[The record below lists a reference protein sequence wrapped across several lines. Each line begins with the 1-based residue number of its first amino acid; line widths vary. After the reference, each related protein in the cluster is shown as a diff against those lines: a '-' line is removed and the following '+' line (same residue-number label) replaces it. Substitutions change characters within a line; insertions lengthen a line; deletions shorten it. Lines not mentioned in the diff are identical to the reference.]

1 MITDYKLALD
11 VMSGERDPH
20 ASIDAAIQ
28 ALENDDALKFYLVG
42 DEKKIL
48 DHFPK
53 ELMQRIEI
61 IHTDEVV
68 SMNESPVD
76 ALRKKKNS
84 SMRLS
89 VNLVSEGKADACV
102 SSGNTGALMANAKY
116 VLKTLPT
123 IDRPAFMKAIPTKG
137 DYTYMLDLGA
147 NSTCTAEQL
156 YQFALMGNVVARE
169 IKGISSPKVA
179 LLNIGEEE
187 IKGHE
192 MIKEASLLLEESS
205 INYVGYLEG
214 NDIVENKADV
224 IVTDGFTGNIAIKAM
239 EGTIELMTSVLK
251 QSLIDESN
259 DESASG
265 ASKYALDIFKSSID
279 PRKHNGAFLVGLN
292 GIVIKSHGSS
302 DSYGYYHAILTAVNE
317 VKKEI
322 IPKLI
327 DTFKEDRS

>member
-1 MITDYKLALD
+1 
-11 VMSGERDPH
+11 MSGERDPL
-20 ASIDAAIQ
+20 ASIGAAIE
-28 ALENDDALKFYLVG
+28 ALKNDDALKVFLVG
-42 DEKKIL
+42 DESIIAK
-48 DHFPK
+48 HFPK
-53 ELMQRIEI
+53 ELMHRAEI

-68 SMNESPVD
+68 SMDESPVD

-137 DYTYMLDLGA
+137 GYTYMLDLGA

-156 YQFALMGNVVARE
+156 YQFALMGNLVARE
-169 IKGISSPKVA
+169 IKGILSPKVA

-192 MIKEASLLLEESS
+192 MIKEASILLEESP
-205 INYVGYLEG
+205 INYVGYIEG
-214 NDIVENKADV
+214 NDIVEDKADV

-239 EGTIELMTSVLK
+239 EGTIGLMVSVLK
-251 QSLIDESN
+251 GSLNDALDEDSVSN
-259 DESASG
+259 GSQF
-265 ASKYALDIFKSSID
+265 ALDIFKESID
-279 PRKHNGAFLVGLN
+279 PRRHNGALLVGLN
-292 GIVIKSHGSS
+292 GIVVKSHGSS
-302 DSYGYYHAILTAVNE
+302 DSYGHYHAILTAVDE

-322 IPKLI
+322 IPKMI
-327 DTFKEDRS
+327 ETFEK

>member
-1 MITDYKLALD
+1 
-11 VMSGERDPH
+11 MSGERDPL
-20 ASIDAAIQ
+20 ASIGAAIE
-28 ALENDDALKFYLVG
+28 ALKNDDALKVFLVG
-42 DEKKIL
+42 DESIIAK
-48 DHFPK
+48 HFPK
-53 ELMQRIEI
+53 ELMHSAEI

-68 SMNESPVD
+68 SMHESPVD

-137 DYTYMLDLGA
+137 GYTYMLDLGA

-156 YQFALMGNVVARE
+156 YQFALMGNLVARE
-169 IKGISSPKVA
+169 IKGISSPKIA

-192 MIKEASLLLEESS
+192 MIKEASILLEESP
-205 INYVGYLEG
+205 INYVGYIEG
-214 NDIVENKADV
+214 NDIVEDKADV

-239 EGTIELMTSVLK
+239 EGTIGLMVSVLK
-251 QSLIDESN
+251 GSLNDASDEDSVSN
-259 DESASG
+259 ANGSQF
-265 ASKYALDIFKSSID
+265 ALDIFKESID
-279 PRKHNGAFLVGLN
+279 PRRHNGALLVGLN
-292 GIVIKSHGSS
+292 GIVVKSHGSS
-302 DSYGYYHAILTAVNE
+302 DSYGHYHAILTAVDE

-322 IPKLI
+322 IPKMI
-327 DTFKEDRS
+327 ETFEK

>member
-1 MITDYKLALD
+1 
-11 VMSGERDPH
+11 MSGERDPH
-20 ASIDAAIQ
+20 ASINAAIQ
-28 ALENDDALKFYLVG
+28 ALKNDDALEFYLVG
-42 DEKKIL
+42 NEEKVL
-48 DHFPK
+48 DLFPQD
-53 ELMQRIEI
+53 LMQRVEI

-68 SMNESPVD
+68 SMDESPVD

-147 NSTCTAEQL
+147 NSSCSAEQL

-169 IKGISSPKVA
+169 IKGILTPRVA

-192 MIKEASLLLEESS
+192 MIKEASILLEDSP
-205 INYVGYLEG
+205 INYVGYIEG

-239 EGTIELMTSVLK
+239 EGTIALMTSVLK
-251 QSLIDESN
+251 ESLDDESIN
-259 DESASG
+259 ESDSLG
-265 ASKYALDIFKSSID
+265 SKYALDIFKNSID

-292 GIVIKSHGSS
+292 GIVVKSHGSS

-327 DTFKEDRS
+327 DTFREDIS

>member
-1 MITDYKLALD
+1 MHYKLALD
-11 VMSGERDPH
+11 IMSGERDPLT
-20 ASIDAAIQ
+20 SIDAAIE
-28 ALENDDALKFYLVG
+28 ALKNDDALQLSLVG
-42 DEKKIL
+42 DESIVME
-48 DHFPK
+48 HFPK
-53 ELMQRIEI
+53 ELMPRVDIV
-61 IHTDEVV
+61 HTTEVV
-68 SMNESPVD
+68 SMDDAPID

-84 SMRLS
+84 SMRLA
-89 VNLVSEGKADACV
+89 VNLVSEGMADACV

-116 VLKTLPT
+116 VLKTLPS

-156 YQFALMGNVVARE
+156 YQFALMGDVVARE
-169 IKGISSPKVA
+169 IKGISEPKIA

-192 MIKEASLLLEESS
+192 MIKEASTLLEQSS
-205 INYVGYLEG
+205 INYVGYVEG

-251 QSLIDESN
+251 ESISE
-259 DESASG
+259 ESADDS
-265 ASKYALDIFKSSID
+265 ASDGSKFALDIFKKSID
-279 PRKHNGAFLVGLN
+279 PRKHNGALLVGLN
-292 GIVIKSHGSS
+292 GIVVKSHGSS
-302 DSYGYYHAILTAVNE
+302 DSYGHYHAILTAVNE

-327 DTFKEDRS
+327 ETLEEKTA

>member
-1 MITDYKLALD
+1 
-11 VMSGERDPH
+11 MSGERDPL
-20 ASIDAAIQ
+20 ASIGAAIE
-28 ALENDDALKFYLVG
+28 ALKNDDALKVFLVG
-42 DEKKIL
+42 DESIIAE
-48 DHFPK
+48 HFPE
-53 ELMQRIEI
+53 ELMHRAEI

-68 SMNESPVD
+68 SMDESPVD

-123 IDRPAFMKAIPTKG
+123 IDRPAFMKAIPTKRG
-137 DYTYMLDLGA
+137 YTYMLDLGA

-156 YQFALMGNVVARE
+156 YQFALMGNLVARE

-192 MIKEASLLLEESS
+192 MIKEASILLEESP
-205 INYVGYLEG
+205 INYVGYIEG
-214 NDIVENKADV
+214 NDIVEDKADV

-239 EGTIELMTSVLK
+239 EGTIGLMVSVLK
-251 QSLIDESN
+251 GSLNDALDEDSVSN
-259 DESASG
+259 GSQF
-265 ASKYALDIFKSSID
+265 ALDIFKESID
-279 PRKHNGAFLVGLN
+279 PRRHNGALLVGLN
-292 GIVIKSHGSS
+292 GIVVKSHGSS
-302 DSYGYYHAILTAVNE
+302 DSYGHYHAILTAVDE

-322 IPKLI
+322 IPKMI
-327 DTFKEDRS
+327 ETFEK

>member
-1 MITDYKLALD
+1 
-11 VMSGERDPH
+11 MSGERDPH

-28 ALENDDALKFYLVG
+28 ALKNDDALKFYLVG

-53 ELMQRIEI
+53 ELMQRVEI

-68 SMNESPVD
+68 SMDESPVD

-192 MIKEASLLLEESS
+192 MIKEASLLLEESF

-251 QSLIDESN
+251 ESLINESN
-259 DESASG
+259 DESASMG
-265 ASKYALDIFKSSID
+265 SKYALDIFKNSID

>member
-1 MITDYKLALD
+1 
-11 VMSGERDPH
+11 MSGERDPH
-20 ASIDAAIQ
+20 ASINAAIQ
-28 ALENDDALKFYLVG
+28 ALKNDDALEFYLVG
-42 DEKKIL
+42 NEEKVL
-48 DHFPK
+48 DLFPQD
-53 ELMQRIEI
+53 LMQRVEI

-68 SMNESPVD
+68 SMDESPID

-147 NSTCTAEQL
+147 NSSCSAEQL

-169 IKGISSPKVA
+169 IKGILTPRVA

-192 MIKEASLLLEESS
+192 MIKEASILLEDSP
-205 INYVGYLEG
+205 INYVGYIEG

-239 EGTIELMTSVLK
+239 EGTIALMTSVLK
-251 QSLIDESN
+251 ESLDDESIN
-259 DESASG
+259 ESDSLG
-265 ASKYALDIFKSSID
+265 SKYALDIFKNSID

-292 GIVIKSHGSS
+292 GIVVKSHGSS

-327 DTFKEDRS
+327 DTFREDIS

>member
-1 MITDYKLALD
+1 MSIQYKLALD
-11 VMSGERDPH
+11 VMSGERDPF
-20 ASIDAAIQ
+20 ASIDAAVE
-28 ALENDDALKFYLVG
+28 ALKNDDALGVFLVG
-42 DEKKIL
+42 DENIITG
-48 DHFPK
+48 HFPND
-53 ELMQRIEI
+53 LMHRAEI
-61 IHTDEVV
+61 IHTDQVV
-68 SMNESPVD
+68 SMDESPVD

-84 SMRLS
+84 SMRLAI
-89 VNLVSEGKADACV
+89 NLVSEGKADACV

-147 NSTCTAEQL
+147 NSSCTADQL
-156 YQFALMGNVVARE
+156 YQFALMGNIVARE

-192 MIKEASLLLEESS
+192 MIKEASILLEDSS
-205 INYVGYLEG
+205 INYVGYIEG

-239 EGTIELMTSVLK
+239 EGTIGLMVSVLK
-251 QSLIDESN
+251 DSLN
-259 DESASG
+259 DDSIKEGSQF
-265 ASKYALDIFKSSID
+265 ALNIIKKSID
-279 PRKHNGAFLVGLN
+279 PRRHNGALLVGLN
-292 GIVIKSHGSS
+292 GIVVKSHGSS
-302 DSYGYYHAILTAVNE
+302 DSYGHYHALLTAIDE

-322 IPKLI
+322 IPKMI
-327 DTFKEDRS
+327 ESFEK

>member
-68 SMNESPVD
+68 SMDESPVD

-265 ASKYALDIFKSSID
+265 GSKYALDIFKSSID

-322 IPKLI
+322 IPKLV

>member
-1 MITDYKLALD
+1 MYNHYKLALD
-11 VMSGERDPH
+11 VMSGESDPH
-20 ASIDAAIQ
+20 ASIEAAIQ
-28 ALENDDALKFYLVG
+28 ALKNDDALEFYLVG
-42 DEKKIL
+42 NEEKISDL
-48 DHFPK
+48 FP
-53 ELMQRIEI
+53 EDLMQRVDI

-68 SMNESPVD
+68 SMDESPVD

-147 NSTCTAEQL
+147 NSSCSAEQL

-169 IKGISSPKVA
+169 IKGISSPRVA

-192 MIKEASLLLEESS
+192 MIKEASILLEDSP
-205 INYVGYLEG
+205 INYVGYIEG

-239 EGTIELMTSVLK
+239 EGTIALMTSVLK
-251 QSLIDESN
+251 ESLDDESIN
-259 DESASG
+259 ESYSLG
-265 ASKYALDIFKSSID
+265 SKYALDIFNKSID

-292 GIVIKSHGSS
+292 GIVVKSHGSS

-327 DTFKEDRS
+327 DTFREDIS

>member
-1 MITDYKLALD
+1 MSIHYKLALD
-11 VMSGERDPH
+11 IMSGERDPLT
-20 ASIDAAIQ
+20 SIDAAIE
-28 ALENDDALKFYLVG
+28 ALKNDDALQLSLVG
-42 DEKKIL
+42 DESIVME
-48 DHFPK
+48 HFPK
-53 ELMQRIEI
+53 ELMPRVDIV
-61 IHTDEVV
+61 HTTEVV
-68 SMNESPVD
+68 SMDDAPID

-84 SMRLS
+84 SMRLA
-89 VNLVSEGKADACV
+89 VNLVSEGMADACV

-116 VLKTLPT
+116 VLKTLPS

-156 YQFALMGNVVARE
+156 YQFALMGDVVARE
-169 IKGISSPKVA
+169 IKGISEPKIA

-192 MIKEASLLLEESS
+192 MIKEASTLLEQSS
-205 INYVGYLEG
+205 INYVGYVEG

-251 QSLIDESN
+251 ESISE
-259 DESASG
+259 ESADDS
-265 ASKYALDIFKSSID
+265 ASDGSKFALDIFKKSID
-279 PRKHNGAFLVGLN
+279 PRKHNGALLVGLN
-292 GIVIKSHGSS
+292 GIVVKSHGSS
-302 DSYGYYHAILTAVNE
+302 DPYGHYHAILTAVNE

-327 DTFKEDRS
+327 ETLEEKTA

>member
-1 MITDYKLALD
+1 
-11 VMSGERDPH
+11 MSGERDPLT
-20 ASIDAAIQ
+20 SIDAAIE
-28 ALENDDALKFYLVG
+28 ALKNDDALQLSLVG
-42 DEKKIL
+42 DESIVME
-48 DHFPK
+48 HFPK
-53 ELMQRIEI
+53 ELMPRVDIV
-61 IHTDEVV
+61 HTTEVV
-68 SMNESPVD
+68 SMDDAPID

-84 SMRLS
+84 SMRLA
-89 VNLVSEGKADACV
+89 VNLVSEGMADACV
-102 SSGNTGALMANAKY
+102 SSGNTGALMAIAKY
-116 VLKTLPT
+116 ALKTLPS

-156 YQFALMGNVVARE
+156 YQFALMGDVVARE
-169 IKGISSPKVA
+169 IKGISEPKIA

-192 MIKEASLLLEESS
+192 MIKEASTLLEQSS
-205 INYVGYLEG
+205 INYVGYVEG

-251 QSLIDESN
+251 ESISE
-259 DESASG
+259 ESADDS
-265 ASKYALDIFKSSID
+265 ASDGSKFALDIFKKSID
-279 PRKHNGAFLVGLN
+279 PRKHNGALLVGLN
-292 GIVIKSHGSS
+292 GIVVKSHGSS
-302 DSYGYYHAILTAVNE
+302 DSYGHYHAILTAVNE

-327 DTFKEDRS
+327 ETLEEKTA

>member
-1 MITDYKLALD
+1 
-11 VMSGERDPH
+11 MSGERDPLT
-20 ASIDAAIQ
+20 SIDAAIE
-28 ALENDDALKFYLVG
+28 ALKNDDALQLSLVG
-42 DEKKIL
+42 DESIVME
-48 DHFPK
+48 HFPK
-53 ELMQRIEI
+53 ELMPRVDIV
-61 IHTDEVV
+61 HTTEVV
-68 SMNESPVD
+68 SMDDAPID

-84 SMRLS
+84 SMRLA
-89 VNLVSEGKADACV
+89 VNLVSEGMADACV

-116 VLKTLPT
+116 VLKTLPS

-156 YQFALMGNVVARE
+156 YQFALMGDVVARE
-169 IKGISSPKVA
+169 IKGISEPKIA

-192 MIKEASLLLEESS
+192 MIKEASTLLEQSS
-205 INYVGYLEG
+205 INYVGYVEG

-251 QSLIDESN
+251 ESIS
-259 DESASG
+259 DESADDS
-265 ASKYALDIFKSSID
+265 ASDGSKFALDIFKKSID
-279 PRKHNGAFLVGLN
+279 PRKHNGALLVGLN
-292 GIVIKSHGSS
+292 GIVVKSHGSS
-302 DSYGYYHAILTAVNE
+302 DSYGHYHAILTAVNE
-317 VKKEI
+317 AKKEI

-327 DTFKEDRS
+327 ETLEEKTA

>member
-1 MITDYKLALD
+1 
-11 VMSGERDPH
+11 MSGERDPH
-20 ASIDAAIQ
+20 ASIEAAIQ
-28 ALENDDALKFYLVG
+28 ALKNDDALEFYLVG
-42 DEKKIL
+42 NEEKIL
-48 DHFPK
+48 DLFP
-53 ELMQRIEI
+53 EDLMQRVEI

-68 SMNESPVD
+68 SMDESPVD

-147 NSTCTAEQL
+147 NSSCSAEQL

-169 IKGISSPKVA
+169 IKGILTPRIA

-192 MIKEASLLLEESS
+192 MIKEASILLEDSP
-205 INYVGYLEG
+205 INYVGYIEG

-239 EGTIELMTSVLK
+239 EGTIALMTSVLK
-251 QSLIDESN
+251 ESLDDESIN
-259 DESASG
+259 ESDSLG
-265 ASKYALDIFKSSID
+265 SKYALDIFKNSID

-292 GIVIKSHGSS
+292 GIVVKSHGSS

-327 DTFKEDRS
+327 DTFREDIS

>member
-1 MITDYKLALD
+1 MNIHYKLALD

-20 ASIDAAIQ
+20 ASINAAIQ
-28 ALENDDALKFYLVG
+28 ALKNDDALEFYLVG
-42 DEKKIL
+42 NEEKIL
-48 DHFPK
+48 GLFPK
-53 ELMQRIEI
+53 DLMQRVEI

-68 SMNESPVD
+68 SMDESPVD

-147 NSTCTAEQL
+147 NSSCSAEQL

-169 IKGISSPKVA
+169 IKGISSPRVA

-192 MIKEASLLLEESS
+192 MIKEASILLEDSP
-205 INYVGYLEG
+205 INYVGYIEG

-239 EGTIELMTSVLK
+239 EGTIALMTSVLK
-251 QSLIDESN
+251 ESLDDESIN
-259 DESASG
+259 ESDSLG
-265 ASKYALDIFKSSID
+265 SKYALDIFKNSID

-292 GIVIKSHGSS
+292 GIVVKSHGSS

-327 DTFKEDRS
+327 DTFREDIS

>member
-1 MITDYKLALD
+1 MHRA
-11 VMSGERDPH
+11 
-20 ASIDAAIQ
+20 
-28 ALENDDALKFYLVG
+28 
-42 DEKKIL
+42 
-48 DHFPK
+48 
-53 ELMQRIEI
+53 EI

-68 SMNESPVD
+68 SMDESPVD

-137 DYTYMLDLGA
+137 GYTYMLDLGA

-156 YQFALMGNVVARE
+156 YQFALMGNLVARE
-169 IKGISSPKVA
+169 IKGISSPKIA

-192 MIKEASLLLEESS
+192 MIKEASILLEESP
-205 INYVGYLEG
+205 INYVGYIEG
-214 NDIVENKADV
+214 NDIVEDKADV

-239 EGTIELMTSVLK
+239 EGTIGLMVSVLK
-251 QSLIDESN
+251 GSLNDAPDEDSVSN
-259 DESASG
+259 GSQF
-265 ASKYALDIFKSSID
+265 ALDIFKESID
-279 PRKHNGAFLVGLN
+279 PRRHNGALLVGLN
-292 GIVIKSHGSS
+292 GIVVKSHGSS
-302 DSYGYYHAILTAVNE
+302 DSYGHYHAILTAVDE

-322 IPKLI
+322 IPKMI
-327 DTFKEDRS
+327 ETFEK

>member
-1 MITDYKLALD
+1 
-11 VMSGERDPH
+11 MSGERDPL
-20 ASIDAAIQ
+20 ASIGAAIE
-28 ALENDDALKFYLVG
+28 ALKNDDALKVFLVG
-42 DEKKIL
+42 DESIIAK
-48 DHFPK
+48 HFPK
-53 ELMQRIEI
+53 ELMHRAEI

-68 SMNESPVD
+68 SMDESPVD

-137 DYTYMLDLGA
+137 GYTYMLDLGA

-156 YQFALMGNVVARE
+156 YQFALMGNLVARE

-192 MIKEASLLLEESS
+192 MIKEASIMLEESP
-205 INYVGYLEG
+205 INYVGYIEG
-214 NDIVENKADV
+214 NDIVEDKADV

-239 EGTIELMTSVLK
+239 EGTIGLMVSVLK
-251 QSLIDESN
+251 GSLNDALDEDSVSN
-259 DESASG
+259 GSQF
-265 ASKYALDIFKSSID
+265 ALDIFKESSD
-279 PRKHNGAFLVGLN
+279 PRRHNGALLVGLN
-292 GIVIKSHGSS
+292 GIVGKSHGSS
-302 DSYGYYHAILTAVNE
+302 DSYGHYHAILTAVDE

-322 IPKLI
+322 IPKMI
-327 DTFKEDRS
+327 ETFEK

>member
-1 MITDYKLALD
+1 
-11 VMSGERDPH
+11 MSGERDPL
-20 ASIDAAIQ
+20 ASIGAAIE
-28 ALENDDALKFYLVG
+28 ALKNDDALKVFLVG
-42 DEKKIL
+42 DESIIAK
-48 DHFPK
+48 HFPK
-53 ELMQRIEI
+53 ELMHRAEI

-68 SMNESPVD
+68 SMDESPVD

-137 DYTYMLDLGA
+137 GYTYMLDLGA

-156 YQFALMGNVVARE
+156 YQFALMGNLVARE

-192 MIKEASLLLEESS
+192 MIKEASILLEESP
-205 INYVGYLEG
+205 INYVGYIEG
-214 NDIVENKADV
+214 NDIVEDKADV

-239 EGTIELMTSVLK
+239 EGTIGLMVSVLK
-251 QSLIDESN
+251 GSLNDAPDEDSVSN
-259 DESASG
+259 GSQF
-265 ASKYALDIFKSSID
+265 ALDIFKESID
-279 PRKHNGAFLVGLN
+279 PRRHNGALLVGLN
-292 GIVIKSHGSS
+292 GIVVKSHGSS
-302 DSYGYYHAILTAVNE
+302 DSYGHYHAILTAVDE

-322 IPKLI
+322 IPKMI
-327 DTFKEDRS
+327 ETFEK

>member
-1 MITDYKLALD
+1 
-11 VMSGERDPH
+11 MSGERDPL
-20 ASIDAAIQ
+20 ASIGAAIE
-28 ALENDDALKFYLVG
+28 ALKNDDALKVFLVG
-42 DEKKIL
+42 DESIIAK
-48 DHFPK
+48 HFPK
-53 ELMQRIEI
+53 ELMHRAEI

-68 SMNESPVD
+68 SMDESPVD

-123 IDRPAFMKAIPTKG
+123 IDRPAFMKAIPTKRG
-137 DYTYMLDLGA
+137 YTYMLDLGA

-156 YQFALMGNVVARE
+156 YQFALMGNLVARE

-192 MIKEASLLLEESS
+192 MIKEASILLEESP
-205 INYVGYLEG
+205 INYVGYIEG
-214 NDIVENKADV
+214 NDIVEDKADV

-239 EGTIELMTSVLK
+239 EGTIGLMVSVLK
-251 QSLIDESN
+251 GSLNDAPDEDSVSN
-259 DESASG
+259 GSQF
-265 ASKYALDIFKSSID
+265 ALDIFKESID
-279 PRKHNGAFLVGLN
+279 PRRHNGALLVGLN
-292 GIVIKSHGSS
+292 GIVVKSHGSS
-302 DSYGYYHAILTAVNE
+302 DSYGHYHAILTAVDE

-322 IPKLI
+322 IPKMI
-327 DTFKEDRS
+327 ETFEK

>member
-1 MITDYKLALD
+1 
-11 VMSGERDPH
+11 MSGERDPL
-20 ASIDAAIQ
+20 ASIGAAIE
-28 ALENDDALKFYLVG
+28 ALKNDDALKVFLVG
-42 DEKKIL
+42 DESIIAK
-48 DHFPK
+48 HFSK
-53 ELMQRIEI
+53 ELMHRAEI

-68 SMNESPVD
+68 SMDESPVD

-123 IDRPAFMKAIPTKG
+123 IDRPAFMKAIPTKRG
-137 DYTYMLDLGA
+137 YTYMLDLGA

-156 YQFALMGNVVARE
+156 YQFALMGNLVARE

-192 MIKEASLLLEESS
+192 MIKEASILLEESS
-205 INYVGYLEG
+205 INYVGYIEG
-214 NDIVENKADV
+214 NDIVEDKADV

-239 EGTIELMTSVLK
+239 EGTIGLMVSVLK
-251 QSLIDESN
+251 GSLNDTLDEDSVSN
-259 DESASG
+259 GSQF
-265 ASKYALDIFKSSID
+265 ALDIFKESID
-279 PRKHNGAFLVGLN
+279 PRRHNGALLVGLN
-292 GIVIKSHGSS
+292 GIVVKSHGSS
-302 DSYGYYHAILTAVNE
+302 DSYGHYHAILTAVDE

-322 IPKLI
+322 IPKMI
-327 DTFKEDRS
+327 ETFEK

>member
-1 MITDYKLALD
+1 LSVQYKLALD
-11 VMSGERDPH
+11 VMSGERDPL
-20 ASIDAAIQ
+20 ASIDAAIE
-28 ALENDDALKFYLVG
+28 ALKNDDALNVFLVG
-42 DEKKIL
+42 DQSIISE
-48 DHFPK
+48 HFPK
-53 ELMQRIEI
+53 ELMHRAEI

-68 SMNESPVD
+68 SMQESPVD

-137 DYTYMLDLGA
+137 GYTYMLDLGA

-192 MIKEASLLLEESS
+192 MIKEASILLEESP
-205 INYVGYLEG
+205 INYVGYIEG
-214 NDIVENKADV
+214 NDIVEDKADV

-239 EGTIELMTSVLK
+239 EGTIGLMVSVLK
-251 QSLIDESN
+251 GSLKNSSDGDSVSN
-259 DESASG
+259 GSQL
-265 ASKYALDIFKSSID
+265 ALDIFKESID
-279 PRKHNGAFLVGLN
+279 PRRHNGALLVGLN
-292 GIVIKSHGSS
+292 GIVVKSHGSS
-302 DSYGYYHAILTAVNE
+302 DSYGHYHAILTAIDE

-322 IPKLI
+322 IPKM
-327 DTFKEDRS
+327 TEMFEK

>member
-1 MITDYKLALD
+1 
-11 VMSGERDPH
+11 MSGERDPL
-20 ASIDAAIQ
+20 ASIGAAIE
-28 ALENDDALKFYLVG
+28 ALKNDDALKVFLVG
-42 DEKKIL
+42 DESIIAK
-48 DHFPK
+48 HFPK
-53 ELMQRIEI
+53 ELMHRAEI

-68 SMNESPVD
+68 SMHESPVD

-137 DYTYMLDLGA
+137 GYTYMLDLGA

-156 YQFALMGNVVARE
+156 YQFALMGNLVARE
-169 IKGISSPKVA
+169 IKGISSPKIA

-192 MIKEASLLLEESS
+192 MIKEASILLEESP
-205 INYVGYLEG
+205 INYVGYIEG
-214 NDIVENKADV
+214 NDIVEDKADV

-239 EGTIELMTSVLK
+239 EGTIGLMVSVLK
-251 QSLIDESN
+251 GSLNDSSDE
-259 DESASG
+259 DSASNG
-265 ASKYALDIFKSSID
+265 SQFALDIFKESID
-279 PRKHNGAFLVGLN
+279 PRRHNGALLVGLN
-292 GIVIKSHGSS
+292 GIVVKSHGSS
-302 DSYGYYHAILTAVNE
+302 DSYGHYHAILTAVDE

-322 IPKLI
+322 IPKMI
-327 DTFKEDRS
+327 ETFEK

>member
-1 MITDYKLALD
+1 
-11 VMSGERDPH
+11 MSGERDPH

-28 ALENDDALKFYLVG
+28 ALKNDDALKFYLVG

-53 ELMQRIEI
+53 ELMQRVEI

-68 SMNESPVD
+68 SMDESPVD

-192 MIKEASLLLEESS
+192 MIKEASLLLEESF

-251 QSLIDESN
+251 ESLIDESSE
-259 DESASG
+259 ESASMG
-265 ASKYALDIFKSSID
+265 SKYALDIFKNSID

>member
-1 MITDYKLALD
+1 
-11 VMSGERDPH
+11 MSGERDPH

-28 ALENDDALKFYLVG
+28 ALKNDDALKFYLVG

-53 ELMQRIEI
+53 ELMQRVEI
-61 IHTDEVV
+61 IHTNEVV
-68 SMNESPVD
+68 SMDESPVD

-156 YQFALMGNVVARE
+156 YQFALMGNIVARE

-192 MIKEASLLLEESS
+192 MIKEASLLLEESF

-251 QSLIDESN
+251 ESLIDESN
-259 DESASG
+259 EESASMG
-265 ASKYALDIFKSSID
+265 SKYALDIFKNSID

-322 IPKLI
+322 IPKFI

>member
-1 MITDYKLALD
+1 
-11 VMSGERDPH
+11 MSGERDPL
-20 ASIDAAIQ
+20 ASIGAATE
-28 ALENDDALKFYLVG
+28 ALKNDDALKVFLVG
-42 DEKKIL
+42 DESIIAK
-48 DHFPK
+48 HFPK
-53 ELMQRIEI
+53 ELMHRAEI

-68 SMNESPVD
+68 SMDESPVD

-123 IDRPAFMKAIPTKG
+123 IDRPAFMKAIPTKRG
-137 DYTYMLDLGA
+137 YTYMLDLGA

-156 YQFALMGNVVARE
+156 YQFALIGNLVARE

-192 MIKEASLLLEESS
+192 MIKEASILLEESP
-205 INYVGYLEG
+205 INYVGYIEG
-214 NDIVENKADV
+214 NDIVEDKADV

-239 EGTIELMTSVLK
+239 EGTIGLMVSVLK
-251 QSLIDESN
+251 GSLNDAPDEDSVSN
-259 DESASG
+259 GSQF
-265 ASKYALDIFKSSID
+265 ALDIFKESID
-279 PRKHNGAFLVGLN
+279 PRRHNGALLVGLN
-292 GIVIKSHGSS
+292 GIVVKSHGSS
-302 DSYGYYHAILTAVNE
+302 DSYGHYHAILTAVDE

-322 IPKLI
+322 IPKMI
-327 DTFKEDRS
+327 ETFEK

>member
-1 MITDYKLALD
+1 LSVQYKLALD
-11 VMSGERDPH
+11 VMSGERDPL
-20 ASIDAAIQ
+20 ASIDAAIE
-28 ALENDDALKFYLVG
+28 ALKNDDALNVFLVG
-42 DEKKIL
+42 DQSIISE
-48 DHFPK
+48 HFPK
-53 ELMQRIEI
+53 ELMHRAEI

-68 SMNESPVD
+68 SMQESPVD

-137 DYTYMLDLGA
+137 GYTYMLDLGA

-192 MIKEASLLLEESS
+192 MIKEASILLEESP
-205 INYVGYLEG
+205 INYVGYIEG
-214 NDIVENKADV
+214 NDIVEDKADV

-239 EGTIELMTSVLK
+239 EGTIGLMVSVLK
-251 QSLIDESN
+251 GSLKNSSDGDSVSN
-259 DESASG
+259 GSQF
-265 ASKYALDIFKSSID
+265 ALDIFKESID
-279 PRKHNGAFLVGLN
+279 PRRHNGALLVGLN
-292 GIVIKSHGSS
+292 GIVVKSHGSS
-302 DSYGYYHAILTAVNE
+302 DSYGHYHAILTAIDE

-322 IPKLI
+322 IPKM
-327 DTFKEDRS
+327 TEMFEK

>member
-1 MITDYKLALD
+1 
-11 VMSGERDPH
+11 MSGERDPH
-20 ASIDAAIQ
+20 ASINAAIQ
-28 ALENDDALKFYLVG
+28 ALKNDDALEFYLVG
-42 DEKKIL
+42 NEEKVL
-48 DHFPK
+48 DLFPQD
-53 ELMQRIEI
+53 LMQRVEI

-68 SMNESPVD
+68 SMDESPID

-147 NSTCTAEQL
+147 NSSCSAEQL

-169 IKGISSPKVA
+169 IKGISSPRVA

-192 MIKEASLLLEESS
+192 MIKEASILLEDSP
-205 INYVGYLEG
+205 INYVGYIEG

-239 EGTIELMTSVLK
+239 EGTIALMTSVLK
-251 QSLIDESN
+251 ESLDDESIN
-259 DESASG
+259 ESDSLG
-265 ASKYALDIFKSSID
+265 SKYALDIFKNSID

-292 GIVIKSHGSS
+292 GIVVKSHGSS

-327 DTFKEDRS
+327 DTFREDIS

>member
-1 MITDYKLALD
+1 
-11 VMSGERDPH
+11 MSGERDPL
-20 ASIDAAIQ
+20 ASIGAAIE
-28 ALENDDALKFYLVG
+28 ALKNDDALKVFLVG
-42 DEKKIL
+42 DESIIAK
-48 DHFPK
+48 HFPK
-53 ELMQRIEI
+53 ELMHRAEI

-68 SMNESPVD
+68 SMHESPVD

-137 DYTYMLDLGA
+137 GYTYMLDLGA

-156 YQFALMGNVVARE
+156 YQFALMGNLVARE

-192 MIKEASLLLEESS
+192 MIKEASILLEESP
-205 INYVGYLEG
+205 INYVGYIEG
-214 NDIVENKADV
+214 NDIVEDKADV

-239 EGTIELMTSVLK
+239 EGTIALMVSVLK
-251 QSLIDESN
+251 GSLNDAPDEDSVSN
-259 DESASG
+259 GSQF
-265 ASKYALDIFKSSID
+265 ALDIFKESID
-279 PRKHNGAFLVGLN
+279 PRRHNGALLVGLN
-292 GIVIKSHGSS
+292 GIVVKSHGSS
-302 DSYGYYHAILTAVNE
+302 DSYGHYHAILTAVDE

-322 IPKLI
+322 IPKMI
-327 DTFKEDRS
+327 ETFEK